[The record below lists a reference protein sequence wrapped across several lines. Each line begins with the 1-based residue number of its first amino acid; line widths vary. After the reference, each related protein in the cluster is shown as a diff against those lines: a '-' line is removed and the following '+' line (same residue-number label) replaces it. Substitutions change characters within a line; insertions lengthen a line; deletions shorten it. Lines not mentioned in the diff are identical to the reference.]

1 VTSATTTAQP
11 DPISGFSKARQAFR
25 AWRRTRPFWGGLLV
39 LLAAGPILYF
49 PYATLN
55 VGALRI
61 QMATTAG
68 AGSAVIGLL
77 LIALGISC
85 WFQPM
90 IRVFAGIAAIV
101 LSIISL
107 PVSNFGGFGM
117 GLILGILGGALACSW
132 APLKA
137 APAST
142 GESVADT
149 ATAERTAAEADTQV
163 VLPTQQAGEPGAA
176 TQPTEMPQAQ
186 AQAQE
191 QPWQPQEPQEESKS
205 VE

>member
-1 VTSATTTAQP
+1 MTSATTTAQP
-11 DPISGFSKARQAFR
+11 DPMSGFHKARLAFR

-49 PYATLN
+49 PYATLSL
-55 VGALRI
+55 GALRI
-61 QMATTAG
+61 QMSTTAG

-77 LIALGISC
+77 LMALGISC

-107 PVSNFGGFGM
+107 PVSNFGGFGL
-117 GLILGILGGALACSW
+117 GLIFGILGGALACSW

-137 APAST
+137 TPQPA
-142 GESVADT
+142 GEGAAD
-149 ATAERTAAEADTQV
+149 AAVAERSAEADTQV
-163 VLPTQQAGEPGAA
+163 VLPTQQAGAA
-176 TQPTEMPQAQ
+176 GPAAQPTAPQQ
-186 AQAQE
+186 Q
-191 QPWQPQEPQEESKS
+191 WQPQEPQEESKS

>member
-1 VTSATTTAQP
+1 
-11 DPISGFSKARQAFR
+11 
-25 AWRRTRPFWGGLLV
+25 
-39 LLAAGPILYF
+39 
-49 PYATLN
+49 
-55 VGALRI
+55 
-61 QMATTAG
+61 MATTAG

-90 IRVFAGIAAIV
+90 IRVFAGIASIV

-137 APAST
+137 APASAS

-149 ATAERTAAEADTQV
+149 ATAERTATEADTQV
-163 VLPTQQAGEPGAA
+163 VLPTQQAGEADAA
-176 TQPTEMPQAQ
+176 PQPTEMPQAQ
-186 AQAQE
+186 Q

>member
-1 VTSATTTAQP
+1 MTSATTTAQP
-11 DPISGFSKARQAFR
+11 DPMSGFHKARLAFR

-49 PYATLN
+49 PYATLSL
-55 VGALRI
+55 GALRI

-107 PVSNFGGFGM
+107 PVSNFGGFGI
-117 GLILGILGGALACSW
+117 GLLFGILGGALACSW

-137 APAST
+137 TPAA
-142 GESVADT
+142 GED
-149 ATAERTAAEADTQV
+149 AAEAAVAERSAETDTQV
-163 VLPTQQAGEPGAA
+163 VLPTQQASPAGPAA
-176 TQPTEMPQAQ
+176 RPTAPQQ
-186 AQAQE
+186 Q
-191 QPWQPQEPQEESKS
+191 WQPQQPQEESKS

>member
-1 VTSATTTAQP
+1 MTSAMTTAQP
-11 DPISGFSKARQAFR
+11 DPISGFTKVRRSFR
-25 AWRRTRPFWGGLLV
+25 DWRRTRPFWGGLLV
-39 LLAAGPILYF
+39 LCAAGPILYF
-49 PYATLN
+49 PYATMN
-55 VGALRI
+55 IGALRI

-68 AGSAVIGLL
+68 AGSAVIGML

-85 WFQPM
+85 WFQPL

-117 GLILGILGGALACSW
+117 GLMLGILGGALVCSW

-137 APAST
+137 EPEA
-142 GESVADT
+142 GT
-149 ATAERTAAEADTQV
+149 AQAVAAEADTGV
-163 VLPTQQAGEPGAA
+163 VLPTQQAGEAGAA
-176 TQPTEMPQAQ
+176 AQQPAAEPA
-186 AQAQE
+186 APEALE
-191 QPWQPQEPQEESKS
+191 PQEPQEESKS

>member
-11 DPISGFSKARQAFR
+11 DPISGFTKARHAFR
-25 AWRRTRPFWGGLLV
+25 DWRRTRPFWGGLLV

-49 PYATLN
+49 PYATLSL
-55 VGALRI
+55 GALRI

-107 PVSNFGGFGM
+107 PVSNFGGFGL
-117 GLILGILGGALACSW
+117 GLLFGILGGALACSW

-137 APAST
+137 AA
-142 GESVADT
+142 GEDVEESAV
-149 ATAERTAAEADTQV
+149 AERTATEADTQV
-163 VLPTQQAGEPGAA
+163 VLPTQQAGEPETAG
-176 TQPTEMPQAQ
+176 QPTAPQ
-186 AQAQE
+186 
-191 QPWQPQEPQEESKS
+191 QPQEPQEESKS

>member
-1 VTSATTTAQP
+1 MTSATTQAQP
-11 DPISGFSKARQAFR
+11 DPVGAATKARRSFR
-25 AWRRTRPFWGGLLV
+25 TWRRTRPFWGGLLV

-85 WFQPM
+85 WFQPL
-90 IRVFAGIAAIV
+90 IRVFAGIASIV
-101 LSIISL
+101 LSLVSL

-117 GLILGILGGALACSW
+117 GLFLGIIGGALVCSW
-132 APLKA
+132 APLKEEPLETEEQFEA
-137 APAST
+137 AAAQVAQ
-142 GESVADT
+142 SVAT
-149 ATAERTAAEADTQV
+149 RPAHVPPAEADTEV
-163 VLPTQQAGEPGAA
+163 VLPSQQAAEAETAPHPTAA
-176 TQPTEMPQAQ
+176 P
-186 AQAQE
+186 
-191 QPWQPQEPQEESKS
+191 EPQEESKS

>member
-1 VTSATTTAQP
+1 MTTAQP
-11 DPISGFSKARQAFR
+11 DPISGSTKARRAFR
-25 AWRRTRPFWGGLLV
+25 DWRRTRPFWGGLLI

-85 WFQPM
+85 WFQPL
-90 IRVFAGIAAIV
+90 IRVFAGIASIV

-117 GLILGILGGALACSW
+117 GLLFGILGGALVCSW

-137 APAST
+137 EPEAAAAATST
-142 GESVADT
+142 DS
-149 ATAERTAAEADTQV
+149 AEAGTAHAVAAQAGTQV
-163 VLPTQQAGEPGAA
+163 VLPTQQAGEASPAA
-176 TQPTEMPQAQ
+176 EQSTAQPAAAPE
-186 AQAQE
+186 AQE
-191 QPWQPQEPQEESKS
+191 PQEPQEESKS

>member
-1 VTSATTTAQP
+1 MTSATTTAQP
-11 DPISGFSKARQAFR
+11 DPISGFSKARRAFR
-25 AWRRTRPFWGGLLV
+25 DWRRTRPFWGGLLV

-77 LIALGISC
+77 LIALGVSC
-85 WFQPM
+85 WFQPL
-90 IRVFAGIAAIV
+90 IRVFAGIASIV

-107 PVSNFGGFGM
+107 PVSNFGGFGL

-137 APAST
+137 TPEGAPAD
-142 GESVADT
+142 GAESAV
-149 ATAERTAAEADTQV
+149 AERTAEADTQV
-163 VLPTQQAGEPGAA
+163 VLPTQQAGEAFAA
-176 TQPTEMPQAQ
+176 EQPTATPWAQ
-186 AQAQE
+186 
-191 QPWQPQEPQEESKS
+191 QPQEPQEESKS

>member
-1 VTSATTTAQP
+1 MTSATTTAQP
-11 DPISGFSKARQAFR
+11 DPISGFSKARRAFR
-25 AWRRTRPFWGGLLV
+25 DWRRTRPFWGGLLV

-85 WFQPM
+85 WFQPL

-137 APAST
+137 TPAARAAAA
-142 GESVADT
+142 EPAV
-149 ATAERTAAEADTQV
+149 AERTAEADTQV
-163 VLPTQQAGEPGAA
+163 VLPTQQAGEADAA
-176 TQPTEMPQAQ
+176 ELPTAMPQAQ
-186 AQAQE
+186 
-191 QPWQPQEPQEESKS
+191 QPQEPQEESKS

>member
-1 VTSATTTAQP
+1 MTSATTTAQP
-11 DPISGFSKARQAFR
+11 DPISGFSKARRAFR
-25 AWRRTRPFWGGLLV
+25 DWRRTRPFWGGLLV

-90 IRVFAGIAAIV
+90 IRVFAGIASIV

-117 GLILGILGGALACSW
+117 GLLLGILGGALACSW

-137 APAST
+137 TPVAAHAVT
-142 GESVADT
+142 GESAV
-149 ATAERTAAEADTQV
+149 AERTAEADTQV
-163 VLPTQQAGEPGAA
+163 VLPTQQAGEADVA
-176 TQPTEMPQAQ
+176 ELPTAMPQAQ
-186 AQAQE
+186 Q
-191 QPWQPQEPQEESKS
+191 PQEESKS

>member
-1 VTSATTTAQP
+1 MTSATTTAQP
-11 DPISGFSKARQAFR
+11 DPMSGFHKARQAFR

-49 PYATLN
+49 PYATLSL
-55 VGALRI
+55 GALRI

-107 PVSNFGGFGM
+107 PVSNFGGFGL
-117 GLILGILGGALACSW
+117 GLIFGILGGALACSW
-132 APLKA
+132 APVKA
-137 APAST
+137 TPEAAA
-142 GESVADT
+142 GEGAAEAAV
-149 ATAERTAAEADTQV
+149 AERSAEADTQV
-163 VLPTQQAGEPGAA
+163 VLPTQQASAA
-176 TQPTEMPQAQ
+176 GPAEQPTAPQQ
-186 AQAQE
+186 Q
-191 QPWQPQEPQEESKS
+191 WQPQQPQEESKS

>member
-1 VTSATTTAQP
+1 MTSAMTTAQP
-11 DPISGFSKARQAFR
+11 DPISGFTKARRAFR
-25 AWRRTRPFWGGLLV
+25 DWRRTRPFWGGLLI
-39 LLAAGPILYF
+39 LCAAGPILYF
-49 PYATLN
+49 PYATMN
-55 VGALRI
+55 IGALRI

-68 AGSAVIGLL
+68 AGSAVIGML

-85 WFQPM
+85 WFQPL

-117 GLILGILGGALACSW
+117 GLLFGILGGALVCSW

-137 APAST
+137 EP
-142 GESVADT
+142 EVAAAVT
-149 ATAERTAAEADTQV
+149 ATDSAEAAQAAQADTQV
-163 VLPTQQAGEPGAA
+163 VLPTQQAGEAGPAA
-176 TQPTEMPQAQ
+176 EQSAAQPAAAPEAQ
-186 AQAQE
+186 
-191 QPWQPQEPQEESKS
+191 QPQEPQEESKS

>member
-11 DPISGFSKARQAFR
+11 DPISGFTKARLAFR
-25 AWRRTRPFWGGLLV
+25 AWRRTRPFWGGLLI
-39 LLAAGPILYF
+39 LLASGPILYF

-77 LIALGISC
+77 LIALGVSC
-85 WFQPM
+85 WFQPL
-90 IRVFAGIAAIV
+90 IRVFAGIAAII

-137 APAST
+137 KPEAA
-142 GESVADT
+142 GEDAAQT
-149 ATAERTAAEADTQV
+149 AVAERTAAEAEPDTQV
-163 VLPTQQAGEPGAA
+163 VLPTQQAGEAQPGIYPPAA
-176 TQPTEMPQAQ
+176 QPMAPQQ
-186 AQAQE
+186 Q
-191 QPWQPQEPQEESKS
+191 WQPQEPQEESKS

>member
-11 DPISGFSKARQAFR
+11 DPITGFSKARQAFR

-90 IRVFAGIAAIV
+90 IRVFAGIASIV

-137 APAST
+137 APASAS
-142 GESVADT
+142 GESAADT
-149 ATAERTAAEADTQV
+149 ATAERTAAESDTQV
-163 VLPTQQAGEPGAA
+163 VLPTQQVGEAGAA
-176 TQPTEMPQAQ
+176 PQPTEMP
-186 AQAQE
+186 QAQE